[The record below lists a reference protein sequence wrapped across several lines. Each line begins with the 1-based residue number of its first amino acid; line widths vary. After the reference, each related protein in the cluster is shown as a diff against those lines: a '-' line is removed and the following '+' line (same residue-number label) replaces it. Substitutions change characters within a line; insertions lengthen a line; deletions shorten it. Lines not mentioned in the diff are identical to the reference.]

1 MTKKDY
7 YETLGVSKDA
17 SPDEIKKAFRKLAR
31 KHHPDVNNGDKGSEA
46 KFKEI
51 NEAFE
56 ILGNP
61 QKRGQYDQF
70 GDAAFSGGQGGFGSG
85 GQGFGSG
92 SFEDI
97 FSGFGDIFD
106 IFSGGMGGRTRRK
119 NGPQSGADLKY
130 DLEIS
135 LEDSYNGLVTKIDV
149 PHLETCSVCDGTGAK
164 AGTSPKT
171 CSACGGSG
179 QVKHIRRTFMGQVVS
194 IGVCDKCN
202 GTGKIIDSPC
212 PECDGGGRVRKER
225 TIEVKIPKGIDSE
238 NHLRVAGEGDAGVK
252 GGPSGDLY
260 IIIHVRPHEI
270 FERYNNDIYCKT
282 SISFSQAGLGDVIE
296 VPTISGKKAK
306 LKIPSGTQSH
316 TVFRLKGQ
324 GMPDVHGRGSGDQ
337 MIKVVV
343 KTPETLDKKQ
353 KESLRMFSEAS
364 GEEIHETGKGFFD
377 KMKEYW

>member
-7 YETLGVSKDA
+7 YETLGVSRDA
-17 SPDEIKKAFRKLAR
+17 SPDEIKNAFRKLAR

-61 QKRGQYDQF
+61 QKKGQYDQF
-70 GDAAFSGGQGGFGSG
+70 GHAAFGQGQGGFGSG
-85 GQGFGSG
+85 GQGFG

-106 IFSGGMGGRTRRK
+106 IFSGGMGGRARRK

-135 LEDSYNGLVTKIDV
+135 LEDSFNGLTTKIEV
-149 PHLETCSVCDGTGAK
+149 PHLDICDKCDGTGARS
-164 AGTSPKT
+164 GTTPET
-171 CSACGGSG
+171 CSACGGTG
-179 QVKHIRRTFMGQVVS
+179 EVRHIRRTFMGQVVS

-212 PECDGGGRVRKER
+212 PECDGGGRVRKRR
-225 TIEVKIPKGIDSE
+225 TIEVKVPKGIDSE

-252 GGPSGDLY
+252 GGPNGDLY

-270 FERYNNDIYCKT
+270 FERYDNDIYCKT
-282 SISFSQAGLGDVIE
+282 SVSFSQAGLGDVIE

-324 GMPDVHGRGSGDQ
+324 GMPDVHGRGAGDQ

-343 KTPETLDKKQ
+343 KTPETLDKSQ
-353 KESLRMFSEAS
+353 KEALRMFSEAS
-364 GEEIHETGKGFFD
+364 GEEIQETGKGFFD

>member
-70 GDAAFSGGQGGFGSG
+70 GDAAFSGSQGGFGG

-164 AGTSPKT
+164 AGTEPKT

-282 SISFSQAGLGDVIE
+282 SISFSQAGLGDVID

-324 GMPDVHGRGSGDQ
+324 GMPDVHGRGAGDQ

-343 KTPETLDKKQ
+343 KTPKTLDKKQ